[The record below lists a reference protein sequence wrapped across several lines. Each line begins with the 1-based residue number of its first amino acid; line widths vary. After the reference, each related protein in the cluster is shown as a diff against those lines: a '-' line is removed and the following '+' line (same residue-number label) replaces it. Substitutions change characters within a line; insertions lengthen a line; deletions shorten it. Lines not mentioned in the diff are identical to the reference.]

1 MLLGIWSLPNCY
13 GSGGS
18 GGYGGGGGGGGYGGG
33 GGGGGYGG
41 GGGGGKRSSYKVLYL
56 PVIPVKT
63 AKGGGGGY
71 GGGGGGGGYGGGG
84 GGSGNK
90 QFLIDIFSKNLTEL
104 CFDCS
109 SN

>member
-1 MLLGIWSLPNCY
+1 
-13 GSGGS
+13 
-18 GGYGGGGGGGGYGGG
+18 
-33 GGGGGYGG
+33 
-41 GGGGGKRSSYKVLYL
+41 
-56 PVIPVKT
+56 VIPVKT